1 MGKIKKRVK
10 MLVSEANA
18 VYIFREKVKAKALK
32 IAKTL
37 I

>member
-1 MGKIKKRVK
+1 MGKVKKRVK
-10 MLVSEANA
+10 MLVNEAD
-18 VYIFREKVKAKALK
+18 VTYIFREKIKAKALK